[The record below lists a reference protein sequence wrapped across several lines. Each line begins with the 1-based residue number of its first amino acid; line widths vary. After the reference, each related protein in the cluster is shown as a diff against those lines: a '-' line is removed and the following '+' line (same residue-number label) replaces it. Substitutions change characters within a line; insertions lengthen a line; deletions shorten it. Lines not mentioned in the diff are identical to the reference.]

1 MGWRSP
7 CVCMWAKFE
16 RGAGADGDSVMM
28 VKVTF
33 SSAWRVTR
41 YACRPEEE
49 GGFNQVQGVDGWMGK
64 WGMVESWPTPTYLN
78 IVWLPY
84 IIIE

>member
-1 MGWRSP
+1 
-7 CVCMWAKFE
+7 VCMWAKFE

-49 GGFNQVQGVDGWMGK
+49 GGFNLSPRSGWMDG
-64 WGMVESWPTPTYLN
+64 
-78 IVWLPY
+78 
-84 IIIE
+84 